1 MLALLAILAVT
12 GNPAA
17 PPVGGALAPADRAP
31 VEATSIGI
39 GRRATDRVG
48 AHFRECAECPEMLV
62 LPAGDFTMGSAPTE
76 ESRSA
81 QEGPQ
86 HRVTISRPF
95 ALGIYDVTVGEYRR
109 FVEATRRSSGP
120 DCLVFDG
127 GRMTVTPGR
136 DWRTP
141 GFVLEPGSP
150 VVCVG
155 WEDAR
160 DYARWLNSRIGRSRG
175 AGRSDGWGPYRLP
188 TEAEWEYAARGGT
201 SGRYYWGNDA
211 RAACVYANLADLAG
225 ERAHPGLNGASCDD
239 GFPEASPVGVF
250 APNPFGL
257 YDMAGN
263 VFQWIADCW
272 HDSYV
277 GAPVD
282 GSAWVDGACAEHII
296 RGGSFAHLPRLLRS
310 AYRFKD
316 PVEHRSIPLGFRLAR
331 TLEP

>member
-1 MLALLAILAVT
+1 VFALLALLA
-12 GNPAA
+12 AA
-17 PPVGGALAPADRAP
+17 G
-31 VEATSIGI
+31 
-39 GRRATDRVG
+39 ATDRVG

-62 LPAGDFTMGSAPTE
+62 LPAGEFTMGSAPTE

-86 HRVTISRPF
+86 HPVMIPRPF
-95 ALGIYDVTVGEYRR
+95 ALGVYDVTVGEYAR
-109 FVEATRRSSGP
+109 FVRATGRPSGS
-120 DCLVFDG
+120 DCLVFTG
-127 GRMTVTPGR
+127 PRMTATPGR

-141 GFVLEPGSP
+141 GFVQDSRSP

-160 DYARWLNSRIGRSRG
+160 DYARWLNTRLGRSAG
-175 AGRSDGWGPYRLP
+175 AMRSDRSGPYRLP
-188 TEAEWEYAARGGT
+188 SEAEWEYAARGGT
-201 SGRYYWGNDA
+201 VGRYYWGDDA
-211 RAACVYANLADLAG
+211 LKACLHANLADLAG
-225 ERAHPGLNGASCDD
+225 ERAHPGLNAASCDD

-272 HDSYV
+272 HDSYL
-277 GAPVD
+277 GAPLDGGAWMD
-282 GSAWVDGACAEHII
+282 GSCAEHVI